1 MSKCPIWQIGHRC
14 KKSSDSP
21 KDPDSLNRVFIVLTS
36 CVYHL
41 KKLDW
46 ILIIVAILLVGIG
59 LLSIYSSS
67 LGKGDF
73 LNFKKQL
80 IFFGIGIFL
89 MLLISFF
96 DWRTLREDPHF
107 ILVLYFLCLFLL
119 VGLFFFAPEIRGTK
133 SWYKLGPVSFD
144 PIEFTK
150 IVLIILLA
158 KYFSTRHIEMYRITH
173 ILISGLYIFIPSLLV
188 LRQPDLGSVLILI
201 FLWLGVLILSGIKIS
216 HFLILVL
223 VFLLIFIFS
232 WKTLLKDYQKERI
245 LSFIWPQI
253 SDPLKI
259 GWNQRQAKIAIGS
272 GGIFGQGIGKGSQTQ
287 LGFLPEPQTDFI
299 FAAIAE
305 ETGLIGVSILLFLFS
320 ILIWRIFK
328 IAIFSRSNFAYLFA
342 SGLSLLFIIQIFVN
356 IGMNIGILPIIGIP
370 LPLVS
375 YGGSSLIAIFL
386 ALGIL
391 QSIKT
396 H

>member
-1 MSKCPIWQIGHRC
+1 M
-14 KKSSDSP
+14 KS
-21 KDPDSLNRVFIVLTS
+21 IVL
-36 CVYHL
+36 HL

-46 ILIIVAILLVGIG
+46 VLIVSTFLLVGFG

-73 LNFKKQL
+73 LNFKKQI
-80 IFFGIGIFL
+80 IFFGIGIIL
-89 MLLISFF
+89 MILISFF
-96 DWRTLREDPHF
+96 DWRTLREDPRL
-107 ILVLYFLCLFLL
+107 ILILYFLCLVLL

-133 SWYKLGPVSFD
+133 SWYKLGQVSID
-144 PIEFTK
+144 PTEFTK

-158 KYFSTRHIEMYRITH
+158 KYFSTRHIELYRIIH
-173 ILISGLYIFIPSLLV
+173 ILISGLYVFIPSLLV
-188 LRQPDLGSVLILI
+188 FLQPDLGSVLILLS
-201 FLWLGVLILSGIKIS
+201 LWVGILIVSGIKLR

-223 VFLLIFIFS
+223 CFLLISIFS
-232 WKTLLKDYQKERI
+232 WSTILKDYQKERI

-259 GWNQRQAKIAIGS
+259 GWSQRQAKIAIGS
-272 GGIFGQGIGKGSQTQ
+272 GGIFGQGLFKGSQTQ
-287 LGFLPEPQTDFI
+287 YGFLPEPQTDFI
-299 FAAIAE
+299 FSAIAE
-305 ETGLIGVSILLFLFS
+305 ETGLIGVSFLLFLFS

-328 IAIFSRSNFAYLFA
+328 IAISSQSNFAYLFA
-342 SGLSLLFIIQIFVN
+342 SGLSLLFITQIFIH
-356 IGMNIGILPIIGIP
+356 IGMNIGFLPIIGIP
-370 LPLVS
+370 LPLIS
-375 YGGSSLIAIFL
+375 YGGSSLIATFT